1 MPRFSPQVA
10 HPTWI
15 SAAGASERE
24 VEDAAPSGG
33 TDGADDA
40 REDGP
45 ALPVAVAV
53 EEVEVT
59 AVAVAVLSPVGG
71 PMPSPLMPAP
81 TPLPTPAPTLLAGRT
96 GDPTAT
102 SSLPAFS
109 SMLAMQQPSSAVARH
124 CRSLSS
130 RRRRHAARP
139 SSHTAVWRPAGVSP
153 SSSPLTRPRTPA
165 PKPTSKG
172 RRRLSDNRN
181 IANFCLHKEACH
193 PIVGRAAGAGSS
205 HVVDADG
212 NWLLDLGG
220 GFGAIAF
227 GHNPPFVRNAVV
239 GMMRRGEWAMGWAH
253 ALAARNAEKL
263 CRLTGMERCAF
274 VTTGSEATTLAL
286 RLCRLH
292 TGRPRVVIFDGSY
305 HGHFDA
311 FLGYPADAAA
321 PGQCAPVAPG
331 IPEAYT
337 RDLIVLPYDEE
348 ASLVYIEQHHREI
361 ACIFCEAIQ
370 NRNPAAVPADFLRR
384 LRALTSERGIVL
396 VFDEVVTG
404 FRVAAGGVQE
414 RLGIRCDLAAM

>member
-1 MPRFSPQVA
+1 
-10 HPTWI
+10 
-15 SAAGASERE
+15 
-24 VEDAAPSGG
+24 
-33 TDGADDA
+33 
-40 REDGP
+40 
-45 ALPVAVAV
+45 
-53 EEVEVT
+53 
-59 AVAVAVLSPVGG
+59 
-71 PMPSPLMPAP
+71 
-81 TPLPTPAPTLLAGRT
+81 
-96 GDPTAT
+96 
-102 SSLPAFS
+102 
-109 SMLAMQQPSSAVARH
+109 
-124 CRSLSS
+124 
-130 RRRRHAARP
+130 
-139 SSHTAVWRPAGVSP
+139 
-153 SSSPLTRPRTPA
+153 
-165 PKPTSKG
+165 
-172 RRRLSDNRN
+172 
-181 IANFCLHKEACH
+181 
-193 PIVGRAAGAGSS
+193 
-205 HVVDADG
+205 
-212 NWLLDLGG
+212 
-220 GFGAIAF
+220 
-227 GHNPPFVRNAVV
+227 
-239 GMMRRGEWAMGWAH
+239 MGWAH

-414 RLGIRCDLAAM
+414 RLGIRCDLACYGKALGGGYPVGCVAGRAELLEGASELAGGTYSQHPLCMAAAGAVLDHIIERGDELFTTLNATAERFASRINAWWTTQGLALRVDRFCSMLRFQIPAPMSLAFYQALKLNGVYCWEARTCFMTTAHTMEDADFAVEACQKTTRQLQAHGIALPRLHPTPS